1 MKQAKKLNQV
11 YTINV
16 DDETAQLIETIAEH
30 EQRKPRELLRLLL
43 VPSLRAEFVRI
54 QRQEH
59 QENQAAP
66 TVAKF
71 TA

>member
-16 DDETAQLIETIAEH
+16 DEETAQLIETIAEH

-43 VPSLRAEFVRI
+43 VPSLRAEFVKI
-54 QRQEH
+54 QRQER
-59 QENQAAP
+59 QENQTAP

>member
-16 DDETAQLIETIAEH
+16 DEETAQLIETIAEH

-43 VPSLRAEFVRI
+43 VPALRSAWVQI

-59 QENQAAP
+59 QENTQPIQQAI
-66 TVAKF
+66 F
-71 TA
+71 RN